1 MKRIV
6 FILVLFPLL
15 ALGQYDMETRYFT
28 MDASSLPDTE
38 ELSSFDIDFGENR
51 SFQKMHITDFNKV
64 TSSNYWQA
72 VDMMAALE
80 AEQNLVTAP
89 NIDLPKLNQK
99 EFGITVSVNGSN
111 SFNGTSRTRVRNTV
125 YQESRPVFFCAP
137 NAFNFNRGRGL
148 SLFGN
153 Q

>member
-1 MKRIV
+1 M
-6 FILVLFPLL
+6 FVLLPVL
-15 ALGQYDMETRYFT
+15 ALGQYDMETRYFI
-28 MDASSLPDTE
+28 MDASSLPNTE
-38 ELSSFDIDFGENR
+38 ELSSFDIDFGEKR

-89 NIDLPKLNQK
+89 NIDLPRLNEK

-111 SFNGTSRTRVRNTV
+111 SFNGTSRQRVRNTV

-137 NAFNFNRGRGL
+137 NAFYFNRGRGL